1 MAQNRASDG
10 ILILI
15 MLGLFNEKFKTYVQ
29 TKMEGYV
36 VSYFKAHPEVKLVV
50 VAGSVGKT
58 STKVALSTILG
69 QKYRVRLHDG
79 NHNTE
84 MSAPLAILGIPYP
97 NNIKSLSEW
106 RKVFRAAE
114 ARIVQPA
121 DVDIII
127 QELGTDQ
134 PGDLA
139 RFARYLQPDIAVIT
153 AITPEHMEFFGTME
167 AVAREELTAANFSKL
182 AIINRDDIDSQY
194 AAFMTNTNVTTYG
207 TTAQAEYHFVQAGFS
222 VAAGFSGQFIAPE
235 FGGRGLPVSVRVLGE
250 HNMRPVIA
258 AATVALKCGM
268 TPQEIA
274 TGMAAVTAVPGRMSM
289 LEGTRGSL
297 LIDDTYNSSPVA
309 AVAAI
314 ETLLSIEAP
323 QRIAILGT
331 MNELGES
338 SASEHAALGRL
349 VAADTVE
356 WVITVGEDAHRY
368 LAPEARA
375 RGCQVKEC
383 ENAMQAGAF
392 ARGVLQDNAV
402 VLIKGSQNNGY
413 LEEATKMLLK
423 NHELGQQLVRQSPGW
438 MAKKEEYFSHFS

>member
-1 MAQNRASDG
+1 
-10 ILILI
+10 

-36 VSYFKAHPEVKLVV
+36 VSYFKAHPEVKLIV

-58 STKVALSTILG
+58 STKTALATVLG
-69 QKYRVRLHDG
+69 QKYRVRVHEG
-79 NHNTE
+79 NHNTH

-97 NNIKSLSEW
+97 DNIKSFGEW

-127 QELGTDQ
+127 QELGADQ
-134 PGDLA
+134 PGDIEQ
-139 RFARYLQPDIAVIT
+139 FGRYLQPDIAVIT
-153 AITPEHMEFFGTME
+153 AITPEHMEFFKTME
-167 AVAREELTAANFSKL
+167 AVAREELVAANFSKM
-182 AIINRDDIDSQY
+182 AVINRDDIDGQY
-194 AAFMTNTNVTTYG
+194 AAFLTNTNVTTYG
-207 TTAQAEYHFVQAGFS
+207 TAVSAEYHFAKAGFS
-222 VAAGFSGQFIAPE
+222 LTDGYTGQFVAPE
-235 FGGRGLPVSVRVLGE
+235 FGGRGLPVAIRVLGE
-250 HNMRPVIA
+250 HNLRPVIA
-258 AATVALKCGM
+258 AAAVALKCGVS
-268 TPQEIA
+268 PQEIA
-274 TGMAAVTAVPGRMSM
+274 AGITAITAVPGRMSM

-338 SASEHAALGRL
+338 SAAEHEKLGRL
-349 VAADTVE
+349 FTPDTTD
-356 WVITVGEDAHRY
+356 WIITVGEEAGKY
-368 LAPEARA
+368 IAPAARA
-375 RGCQVKEC
+375 QGCQVREC

-392 ARGVLQDNAV
+392 ARSVLKDSAAV
-402 VLIKGSQNNGY
+402 LLKGSQNNGY
-413 LEEATKMLLK
+413 LEETTKILLK
-423 NHELGQQLVRQSPGW
+423 NPEDAQRVVRQSPAW
-438 MAKKEEYFSHFS
+438 LAKKEEYFSQFS